1 MWSQLPGG
9 AVFDRVNKWWRGRRV
24 PRGREEELRRLE
36 RRLAKIQKREQRSY
50 RRRLRDERILL
61 NPRRPFFGEGRPRNH
76 GGWERMENKLNTRRM
91 WQRAALA
98 VSVVCVLIVVLE
110 LLHVH

>member
-1 MWSQLPGG
+1 MLLDGTGG
-9 AVFDRVNKWWRGRRV
+9 LEIARRIEIA
-24 PRGREEELRRLE
+24 RKRQYGSLDIASLE
-36 RRLAKIQKREQRSY
+36 RRLAKIQKREERSY

-91 WQRAALA
+91 WQWAAVA
-98 VSVVCVLIVVLE
+98 VSVGCVLIVVLE